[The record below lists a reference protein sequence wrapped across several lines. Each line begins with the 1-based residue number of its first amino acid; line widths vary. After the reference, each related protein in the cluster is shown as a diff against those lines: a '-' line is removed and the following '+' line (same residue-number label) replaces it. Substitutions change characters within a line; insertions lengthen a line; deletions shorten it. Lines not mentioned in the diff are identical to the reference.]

1 MKRLLALAAAALL
14 LAGGLAIAAT
24 YPAIGRW
31 AYEDGGQAEARLYGF
46 HSEQLAA
53 GDVRFTVY
61 RGGTGAARETIVLL
75 HGYSADKQVWP
86 RFARHL
92 LDRYQVIIPDLAG
105 HGATGFVPGLDYS
118 APAQARRVAAMLD
131 GLGIARA
138 HIAGNSM
145 GGFISAHFALAYPER
160 TLSAGLIDPAG
171 VNSPQPSDM
180 GKLLA
185 TGRNPFEVHS
195 RAEFDQFYAMTMAQ
209 PPWLPGFMLAAM
221 AEQYQQRRPQLS
233 EIFED
238 LHNRDALDTR
248 LAEITAPTLV
258 LWGDQDR
265 LIHVSA
271 APVWA
276 AGLPSAKLVV
286 RAGIGHM
293 PMVEQPAETAALYRD
308 FLRNLPNRGTP

>member
-31 AYEDGGQAEARLYGF
+31 VYEDGGRAEASLYGL
-46 HSEQLAA
+46 HREQLAA

-61 RGGTGAARETIVLL
+61 RGGAGAERETIVLL

-105 HGATGFVPGLDYS
+105 HGETGFVPGLDYS

-145 GGFISAHFALAYPER
+145 GGFITAHFALAYPER
-160 TLSAGLIDPAG
+160 TLSAGLIDAAG
-171 VNSPQPSDM
+171 VHSPEPSDM
-180 GKLLA
+180 GRMLEA
-185 TGRNPFEVHS
+185 GRNPFEVHS

-209 PPWLPGFMLAAM
+209 PPWLPGFVLAAM
-221 AEQYQQRRPQLS
+221 AERYQQRRPELT
-233 EIFED
+233 EIFRGFYD
-238 LHNRDALDTR
+238 RDWLDSR

-271 APVWA
+271 ARVWA
-276 AGLPSAKLVV
+276 AGLPRAKLVI
-286 RAGIGHM
+286 REGIGHM
-293 PMVEQPAETAALYRD
+293 PSVEQPAESAAIYRD
-308 FLRNLPNRGTP
+308 FLAQPPQ